1 MVGTMR
7 PSKDETWL
15 DVARLIAK
23 RSTCIRRKVGCVL
36 VDSGGYVVAT
46 GFNGV
51 SSGMP
56 HCNEPLVTK
65 SEYRYPFACAG
76 ARSASGQNLD
86 GCHAIHAE
94 QNALIQADWRS
105 IDTCYVTCSP
115 CIQCVKMLMNTYCSR
130 IVFID
135 EYTHEMAK
143 TLWLNSLPSRR
154 WEQISR
160 PSLPPL

>member
-1 MVGTMR
+1 MR

-15 DVARLIAK
+15 DVAQLIAR
-23 RSTCIRRKVGCVL
+23 RSTCIRRQVGCVL

-51 SSGMP
+51 PSGLH
-56 HCNEPLVTK
+56 HCNETMG
-65 SEYRYPFACAG
+65 SAEFPFACPGAG
-76 ARSASGQNLD
+76 SASGQNLD

-115 CIQCVKMLMNTYCSR
+115 CIQCVKMLMNTYCWR
-130 IVFID
+130 IVFIE
-135 EYTHEMAK
+135 EYPHEMVK
-143 TLWLNSLPSRR
+143 NLWLNSSPSRS
-154 WEQISR
+154 WQQISR
-160 PSLPPL
+160 PSLLPS